1 MNKSSTHKICEH
13 IQLLVN
19 KAAEHTIDERG
30 FWGLGRIDI
39 FPDLQCF
46 TMAAQAK
53 YFVQID
59 SASKKIDEELQN
71 LNGDDTDVI
80 EPHYGTDWT
89 AVCSMHGALRDLFLS
104 YELETH
110 FECDIEHSENHHFV
124 EADKTKL
131 KIHYVHHN
139 FRSVNVLTDAVSN
152 LTDAQIDELYE
163 EITKLTLFSLMSL

>member
-13 IQLLVN
+13 LQLLVN
-19 KAAEHTIDERG
+19 KAAELTIDERG
-30 FWGLGRIDI
+30 YWGLGHIAI
-39 FPDLQCF
+39 FPDLQSF

-59 SASKKIDEELQN
+59 SASKKLDESLPN
-71 LNGDDTDVI
+71 LIGDDTDVI

-110 FECDIEHSENHHFV
+110 FESDIEHSENHHFV

-139 FRSVNVLTDAVSN
+139 LKSVNALTDSVN
-152 LTDAQIDELYE
+152 HLTDAQIDELYE
-163 EITKLTLFSLMSL
+163 KITKLTLFSLMSL